1 MYPQHSVA
9 KVNQLPSLLFHF
21 GIHDSSVALQVSN
34 FRRYYLDSQTAGEYA
49 EQRVCFEE
57 CRRKEVGKGSNGAH
71 FEYSK
76 KNPKNFREM
85 RIFTFNLYYRRT
97 ETNPRTH

>member
-9 KVNQLPSLLFHF
+9 KVNQLPSLFLHF

-34 FRRYYLDSQTAGEYA
+34 LRRYYLDSQTAGEYA

-57 CRRKEVGKGSNGAH
+57 CRKKEVGKGSNGYIPQGS
-71 FEYSK
+71 FWV
-76 KNPKNFREM
+76 
-85 RIFTFNLYYRRT
+85 
-97 ETNPRTH
+97 